1 VTLWAGIG
9 TLASLPAMSEV
20 ARLLLFVA
28 IAGSAVTFLGSL
40 AIWYGDED
48 RRIRRALRHVLKSEP
63 EGVVVARGRGRGA
76 GFSFSTNLMAVA
88 WDRGGWCL
96 LYRLEELMGAELLI
110 DGQVMGRVF
119 RGEGRRA
126 IDHVSPQAETVTLR
140 LVFDDPRHPDFALDL
155 WVPGDELRRESRSPA
170 ELVQEANRWLARC
183 EAIVRRPLPPRAAPA
198 APAPAPAPAP
208 AAPRPAAAPRPT
220 EPYLDDFD
228 DEDDGDFEAP
238 PPPLPDTPPPLP
250 RRSSFDDVPRA
261 GAARPISRPTTLAPT
276 PAPATA
282 PPRSPRPGPPPAA
295 PELDMFGDPPWDD
308 DDAVP
313 LPSPETAFKPV
324 SKARRE
330 TASDQDELPFDLDD

>member
-1 VTLWAGIG
+1 
-9 TLASLPAMSEV
+9 MSEL

-48 RRIRRALRHVLKSEP
+48 RRIRRALRNVLKGEP

-76 GFSFSTNLMAVA
+76 GFSFATNLMAVA

-96 LYRLEELMGAELLI
+96 VYRLDELMGAELLI

-140 LVFDDPRHPDFALDL
+140 LVFDDPRHPDFALEL

-183 EAIVRRPLPPRAAPA
+183 EAIVRRPLPPRPAPASPA
-198 APAPAPAPAP
+198 APTVAPTVAPATSTPVT
-208 AAPRPAAAPRPT
+208 PRPTAAAPPV
-220 EPYLDDFD
+220 EPFVEPFD
-228 DEDDGDFEAP
+228 DDDDLKEDVSS
-238 PPPLPDTPPPLP
+238 PPLPDTPPPLP
-250 RRSSFDDVPRA
+250 RRSSFDDIPLS
-261 GAARPISRPTTLAPT
+261 AARPASRPTTPAPT
-276 PAPATA
+276 T
-282 PPRSPRPGPPPAA
+282 PPPAA
-295 PELDMFGDPPWDD
+295 STPAPMPKPPPAREAELDMFGDPPWDD
-308 DDAVP
+308 EDAAP
-313 LPSPETAFKPV
+313 APPPEPSYKPV
-324 SKARRE
+324 SKTRRD

>member
-1 VTLWAGIG
+1 
-9 TLASLPAMSEV
+9 MSEL

-48 RRIRRALRHVLKSEP
+48 RRIRRALRNVLKGEP

-76 GFSFSTNLMAVA
+76 GFSFATNLMAVA

-96 LYRLEELMGAELLI
+96 VYRLDELMGAELLI

-140 LVFDDPRHPDFALDL
+140 LIFDDPRHPDFALEL

-183 EAIVRRPLPPRAAPA
+183 EAIVRRPLPPRPAPAAHTPAAPA
-198 APAPAPAPAP
+198 APASTPVT
-208 AAPRPAAAPRPT
+208 PRAAAASPV
-220 EPYLDDFD
+220 EPFVEPFD
-228 DEDDGDFEAP
+228 DDDDREDDVP

-250 RRSSFDDVPRA
+250 RRSSFDDIPLA
-261 GAARPISRPTTLAPT
+261 AARPASRPTTPTSAT
-276 PAPATA
+276 PAPVT
-282 PPRSPRPGPPPAA
+282 PPPAA
-295 PELDMFGDPPWDD
+295 AAPPPPPAREAELDMFGDPPWDD
-308 DDAVP
+308 EEVAP
-313 LPSPETAFKPV
+313 APPPEPSYKPV